1 MTSPGRALMSPD
13 SMRLIRDGEQ
23 RSCFATS
30 SIRRGR
36 ASRSLRSSRPSR
48 RERGVGGVK
57 RDIADALRSVM
68 DEVVT
73 MVIGAL
79 IAGAVVGF
87 GLGFFGFKVRT
98 RWCRHH

>member
-1 MTSPGRALMSPD
+1 
-13 SMRLIRDGEQ
+13 
-23 RSCFATS
+23 
-30 SIRRGR
+30 
-36 ASRSLRSSRPSR
+36 
-48 RERGVGGVK
+48 
-57 RDIADALRSVM
+57 M

-98 RWCRHH
+98 RWCRHHGAVLRCPECQPDGARRSRRPRLAGS